1 MFTFLTM
8 LLALISVMFVM
19 SMISVVGEMRRE
31 DEEFK
36 AMIRRDRAF

>member
-19 SMISVVGEMRRE
+19 SMISVVTEMRRE

-36 AMIRRDRAF
+36 DTIRRDRAF

>member
-8 LLALISVMFVM
+8 LLALISVMFVT
-19 SMISVVGEMRRE
+19 SMISVIAETRRE

-36 AMIRRDRAF
+36 ATIRRDRAF

>member
-8 LLALISVMFVM
+8 LLALISVMFVT
-19 SMISVVGEMRRE
+19 SMVAEMRRE